1 MPLQLFSPGN
11 SLSTET
17 AVMLGFGA
25 LIGLVLLAFAAV
37 KVTIKLVSCDV
48 ISFFKAYN

>member
-1 MPLQLFSPGN
+1 MQISGVKSTATNRKKLFYPGN

-25 LIGLVLLAFAAV
+25 LVALVLLAFAAV
-37 KVTIKLVSCDV
+37 KVAIKL
-48 ISFFKAYN
+48 